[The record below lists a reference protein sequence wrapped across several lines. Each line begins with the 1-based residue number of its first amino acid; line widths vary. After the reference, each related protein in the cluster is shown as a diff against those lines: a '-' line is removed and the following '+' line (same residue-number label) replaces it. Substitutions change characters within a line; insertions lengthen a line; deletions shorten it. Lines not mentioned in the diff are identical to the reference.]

1 MLLMILVFDQY
12 LNDISMQY
20 MIHGKVFHM
29 SNPSVWH
36 YWLKTVFFSLEF
48 LFHLCKKSIE
58 HIYID
63 LESSFLFFG
72 LCVCLSGQ
80 FYPLL
85 FTIAS
90 NSVNT
95 R

>member
-1 MLLMILVFDQY
+1 MFLMVLVFDQF
-12 LNDISMQY
+12 LNISMQY
-20 MIHGKVFHM
+20 EIHGKVFHM
-29 SNPSVWH
+29 SNQSVA
-36 YWLKTVFFSLEF
+36 LSVENCSFSLEF
-48 LFHLCKKSIE
+48 PSYVCKKSIE
-58 HIYID
+58 RTYID

-90 NSVNT
+90 NCVNT